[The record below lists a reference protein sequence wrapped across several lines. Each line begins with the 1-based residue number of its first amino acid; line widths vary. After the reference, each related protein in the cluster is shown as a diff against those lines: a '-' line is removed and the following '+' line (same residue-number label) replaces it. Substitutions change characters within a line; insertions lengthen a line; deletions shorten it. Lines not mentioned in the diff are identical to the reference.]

1 MDKVRAGVTGA
12 RARGRRA
19 RIGLALIVV
28 ALYGA
33 AGCGVQSSGEAK
45 LKQLAVGEM
54 AKLEVSKLATDPD
67 PIKADSPDGKP
78 VTLADFKGEVV
89 VVNLWA
95 TWCAPCVKEMPTL
108 AALQTEFAGKPVKVV
123 AISLDRGAEDMAKA
137 RAFIAGK
144 PPLGFYH
151 GEYDMAFALKPAVE
165 GLPVTLLYDSD
176 GHERARLSGGA
187 DWSGAQAKAV
197 IDQLLATPG

>member
-19 RIGLALIVV
+19 RVGLALMML

-33 AGCGVQSSGEAK
+33 AGCGVQSSDEAK
-45 LKQLAVGEM
+45 LKALAKDDM
-54 AKLEVSKLATDPD
+54 AKLEVSKPSAVLD
-67 PIKADSPDGKP
+67 PIEAVGPDGKP
-78 VTLADFKGEVV
+78 VTLADFKGQVV

-108 AALQTEFAGKPVKVV
+108 ARLQAGYVGKPVKVL
-123 AISLDRGAEDMAKA
+123 AISLDKGAEDVAKA

-144 PPLGFYH
+144 SPLGFYH
-151 GEYDMAFALKPAVE
+151 GDYDMAFALKPAVE
-165 GLPVTLLYDSD
+165 GLPVTILYDAQ

-187 DWSGAQAKAV
+187 DWSGPDAREV
-197 IDQLLATPG
+197 IDQLLSMRG

>member
-19 RIGLALIVV
+19 RVGLALMMV

-33 AGCGVQSSGEAK
+33 AGCGVQSSDEAK
-45 LKQLAVGEM
+45 LKALAKGDM
-54 AKLEVSKLATDPD
+54 AKLEVSKPSTALD

-78 VTLADFKGEVV
+78 VTLADFKGQVV

-108 AALQTEFAGKPVKVV
+108 AKLQGEYAGKPVKVV
-123 AISLDRGAEDMAKA
+123 AISLDRGTEDVAKA
-137 RAFIAGK
+137 RAFIASK
-144 PPLGFYH
+144 APLGFYH
-151 GEYDMAFALKPAVE
+151 GDYDMAFALKPAVE
-165 GLPVTLLYDSD
+165 GLPATILYDAQ

-187 DWSGAQAKAV
+187 DWSGADARKV
-197 IDQLLATPG
+197 IDQLLAMRG